1 MMHRQKRF
9 GAALILGA
17 LVFIAA
23 CSSQQGGLKTGAVP
37 TPAEEFA
44 QKAAPLM
51 DELGKNPSDLKTRL
65 ELVKL
70 LDESGDPDGALREA
84 NKGLQHAPA
93 DPNLLLYKARALLA
107 LGWFDQA
114 GESAA
119 LSAKNG
125 GGGDASILAIQ
136 IFHKIERTG
145 EALVV
150 AKEWAASEPE
160 SADAHYWYAR
170 ILAEEGME
178 EEGLAEYKR
187 TLELNPN
194 HNQALSVL
202 SLYYEGKGETGLAL
216 ELLTRLIKQNPH
228 AEMQRMA
235 LIELL
240 ARQEKYQEAH
250 DYLQKGL
257 DFTEKPENLSRY
269 AMMASELGNTALAV
283 KYAEKLVAKEQ
294 NDGNWFLLG
303 NLRARSG
310 DSEGAAEA
318 FSKVA
323 GGEMKMLSDVLLAK
337 IYKKTGKED
346 KAEEIIA
353 GYLAKCPKDED
364 GAVELV
370 DYLKSAG
377 RASEGVGYFRKY
389 LELHGDPD
397 SEKFHFAWGVL
408 LDSLGRWE
416 ESVERMHRV
425 LAINPEEPYALNYIA
440 YTWSL
445 NGIKLEEAEG
455 MVKKALERL
464 PDSGPFLDTLG
475 WVYYKMGRYAEAL
488 TQLELAAAKIDNDA
502 IIWEHV
508 GDAAVALGE
517 VEKAK
522 VAYEKALHN
531 DPGNE
536 DIKKKRAA
544 LK

>member
-9 GAALILGA
+9 GAVLLLGA
-17 LVFIAA
+17 LFFAAA
-23 CSSQQGGLKTGAVP
+23 CSSQKGELRTGAVP
-37 TPAEEFA
+37 GPAGEVA
-44 QKAAPLM
+44 QKAAPLL
-51 DELGKNPSDLKTRL
+51 DVLGKNPADVKTRL

-70 LDESGDPDGALREA
+70 LDESGDPDGSLREA
-84 NKGLQHAPA
+84 NKGLQYAPA
-93 DPNLLLYKARALLA
+93 DPNLLLYKAKALLS

-114 GESAA
+114 GENAA

-125 GGGDASILAIQ
+125 GGGEASMLAIQ
-136 IFHKIERTG
+136 VFHKIERVG
-145 EALVV
+145 DALVV
-150 AKEWAASEPE
+150 AKEWAAAEPQ

-228 AEMQRMA
+228 AEMQRIA

-257 DFTEKPENLSRY
+257 DFTEKPETLSRF
-269 AMMASELGNTALAV
+269 AMMAAELGNIPLAV

-294 NDGNWFLLG
+294 GDGNWFLLG
-303 NLRARSG
+303 NLRARGG

-318 FSKVA
+318 FTKVS

-337 IYKKTGKED
+337 IYKKTGKEE
-346 KAEEIIA
+346 KAEEIIS
-353 GYLAKCPKDED
+353 GYIEKCPKDED

-370 DYLKSAG
+370 DYLKGSG
-377 RASEGVGYFRKY
+377 RASEGVEYFKKY
-389 LELHGDPD
+389 LRLHGDPD
-397 SEKFHFAWGVL
+397 NEKFHFSWGVL

-416 ESVERMHRV
+416 ESVERMNRV

-445 NGIKLEEAEG
+445 NGVKLEEAEA
-455 MVKKALERL
+455 MVKKALARL

-475 WVYYKMGRYAEAL
+475 WIYYRMGKYAEAL
-488 TQLELAAAKIDNDA
+488 EQLELAAVKIDNDA

-536 DIKKKRAA
+536 DVKKKRAA